1 MSADNTHTIEETL
14 RKIIAKILRN
24 DNLVLTSATTFKDL
38 GADSLDVVKTIVAL
52 EDAFQIELA
61 DEDLK
66 TIVNMGGLTDYVQ
79 KKVAAKR

>member
-1 MSADNTHTIEETL
+1 MSADNTTVEETL

-24 DNLVLTSATTFKDL
+24 DNVVITSSTTFKDL

-52 EDAFQIELA
+52 EDAFKIELA

>member
-1 MSADNTHTIEETL
+1 VI
-14 RKIIAKILRN
+14 
-24 DNLVLTSATTFKDL
+24 TSSTTFKDL

-52 EDAFQIELA
+52 EDAFKIELA

>member
-1 MSADNTHTIEETL
+1 MSADNTMVEEML

-24 DNLVLTSATTFKDL
+24 DNVVITSSTTFKDL

-52 EDAFQIELA
+52 EDAFKIELA
-61 DEDLK
+61 DEDLR

>member
-1 MSADNTHTIEETL
+1 MSADNTTVEETL

-24 DNLVLTSATTFKDL
+24 DNVVITSSTTFKDL
-38 GADSLDVVKTIVAL
+38 GADSLDVVKTVVAL
-52 EDAFQIELA
+52 EDAFKIELA
-61 DEDLK
+61 DEDLR

>member
-1 MSADNTHTIEETL
+1 MSADNTTVEETL

-24 DNLVLTSATTFKDL
+24 DNVVITSSTTFKDL

-66 TIVNMGGLTDYVQ
+66 TIVNLGGLTDYVQ